1 VTDVPDQASAD
12 ADVGPARGSW
22 STPLFLLCATLLTA
36 TFRLDVL
43 IGLPFIAFILFLPV
57 ERRRAMFI
65 AAFFAFLVAT
75 TPPGDSGIWWIERS
89 WAAIAAGWF
98 VALSLRW
105 PDAPFL
111 RRGLGAV
118 TGTVGVFGFA
128 FVARPEA
135 WTAIDWRIGE
145 RIRLGIATAIETAG
159 ELQGEPLP
167 REARDAITEAV
178 GVQIELFPSILSL
191 GTLAALGLA
200 WWMYGR
206 WARGWM
212 SPLGRLREFRFSDHL
227 VWVLIGGLALTLF
240 GLGEGWERA
249 GSNTLV
255 FMGALYVLRGVGVI
269 LFVNGGLSFF
279 GAFVFAVAVLFL
291 APIVIAGMLVIGVGD
306 TWLDLRRRLRVG
318 EGR

>member
-1 VTDVPDQASAD
+1 MTEGPEQASAD
-12 ADVGPARGSW
+12 ADVSAARGGW
-22 STPLFLLCATLLTA
+22 STPLLLLGVLLLTA

-43 IGLPFIAFILFLPV
+43 IGLPFIALILFLPV
-57 ERRRAMFI
+57 ERRRAILI

-75 TPPGDSGIWWIERS
+75 SPGDSGIWWIERA
-89 WAAIAAGWF
+89 WTAIAAGWF

-105 PDAPFL
+105 PDASFF

-118 TGTVGVFGFA
+118 AGTVGVFGFA
-128 FVARPEA
+128 FVARPQA
-135 WTAIDWRIGE
+135 WAAIDWRIGE
-145 RIRLGIATAIETAG
+145 RIRLAIATAIETAG
-159 ELQGEPLP
+159 VLQGEPLP
-167 REARDAITEAV
+167 RDAQVAITEAV
-178 GVQIELFPSILSL
+178 GVQVELFPAILSL

-206 WARGWM
+206 WARGM
-212 SPLGRLREFRFSDHL
+212 HRPLGRLKEFRFSDHL

-249 GSNTLV
+249 GSNTVV

-291 APIVIAGMLVIGVGD
+291 APIVIAGALVIGVGD
-306 TWLDLRRRLRVG
+306 TWLDLRRRLRDATS
-318 EGR
+318 R